1 MIKVLLVE
9 DDTSLLKNLAELLV
23 LSGYEVK
30 PASNGIEAM
39 AILEKWTP
47 DVIVSD
53 VRMPGMDGTTFLSSI
68 KDIWQLRQLPLIFI
82 SAIVETGEVREII
95 NQGADDFLTKPFS
108 FIDLKNTIDS
118 KVARFKELNSK
129 SPALPLEAFV
139 QLTTREKEI
148 LNMVGKGMN
157 IQEISDALF
166 ISKRTVENH
175 KYNIMK
181 KLDVPKNKSLYSYLL
196 KQMD

>member
-1 MIKVLLVE
+1 MTKVLLVE
-9 DDTSLLKNLAELLV
+9 DDTSLLKNLAELLS
-23 LSGYEVK
+23 LNGYEVK

-47 DVIVSD
+47 DIIVSD

-68 KDIWQLRQLPLIFI
+68 KEVWQLRQLPLIFI
-82 SAIVETGEVREII
+82 SAIVETGEVRDII

-108 FIDLKNTIDS
+108 FNDLKNTIDA

-129 SPALPLEAFV
+129 SPALSLEAFV

-157 IQEISDALF
+157 IKEISDALF

-196 KQMD
+196 KQME